1 MRRFARAGFLSKP
14 EGRDLA
20 RVLARKAEGDAK
32 AMRRLAS
39 DPEIDD
45 EAIGFHAQQAIEK
58 WLKAVMAFRG
68 LEEVRI
74 HDLGRLLELL
84 RDTGAELPPGADR
97 VDELTIYAVPMRY
110 DELLDAESLERH
122 AAVALVGGSGGVGGH
137 PTPLKLGPEIGP
149 RLHRTQP
156 DSLDVIR
163 SNEPDSAL

>member
-1 MRRFARAGFLSKP
+1 LSRP

-20 RVLARKAEGDAK
+20 RILARKAEGDAK

-45 EAIGFHAQQAIEK
+45 EAVGFHAQQAIEK
-58 WLKAVMAFRG
+58 WLKAAMASRG

-84 RDTGAELPPGADR
+84 RDAGVELPPDADR

-110 DELLDAESLERH
+110 DELLDAEPLDRD
-122 AAVALVGGSGGVGGH
+122 AAISLVGEVGKWAA
-137 PTPLKLGPEIGP
+137 T
-149 RLHRTQP
+149 R
-156 DSLDVIR
+156 IR
-163 SNEPDSAL
+163 